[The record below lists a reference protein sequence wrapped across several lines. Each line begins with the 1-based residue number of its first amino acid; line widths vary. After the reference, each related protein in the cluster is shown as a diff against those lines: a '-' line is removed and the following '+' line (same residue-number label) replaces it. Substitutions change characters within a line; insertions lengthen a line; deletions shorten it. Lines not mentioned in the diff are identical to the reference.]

1 MTAPQMSFNLVANSA
16 DSKTTSIDANI
27 LNGIL
32 QPHPLY
38 DRLLEQVQSRP
49 LKTIDITR
57 VCTTINNIAQTLPPN
72 EAAAHYKEIGGLILH
87 HQLLANNGVMV
98 SLIPF
103 DGKVMAGGKGVLHYI
118 MNLPPTLQ
126 QIIAQYVENPDVSQ

>member
-1 MTAPQMSFNLVANSA
+1 MTSTQLSFNLVVNSVP
-16 DSKTTSIDANI
+16 KNTSRDANT

-32 QPHPLY
+32 QPYPLY
-38 DRLLEQVQSRP
+38 DRLVQQVESRA

-87 HQLLANNGVMV
+87 HELLANNGVLS

-118 MNLPPTLQ
+118 TNLPPNLQ